1 ALAEYEDVKKVIAL
15 GDLYALHRETLH
27 NAPELLGSN
36 LRGRIAAG
44 AILGAR
50 DYLQAQ
56 RLRTILKQE
65 MSKVFQD
72 VDFLA
77 LPMSEPAGPL
87 EPSTAHSLFST
98 LGFAAAFN
106 VTGHPAISIPNGK
119 SDSGLPL

>member
-1 ALAEYEDVKKVIAL
+1 
-15 GDLYALHRETLH
+15 
-27 NAPELLGSN
+27 
-36 LRGRIAAG
+36 
-44 AILGAR
+44 ILGAR

-65 MSKVFQD
+65 MATVFQD

-119 SDSGLPL
+119 SDSGLPLSLQIVGRPFSEAALLNLAHHVETTRAEPYVFPDVMSQSEPFDP